1 MEANVQWFDPSLGTP
16 VVSVSPTGLTFN
28 RAAVALLGH
37 PRYVEV
43 GVEAKARAVVVRKAE
58 EAEEAAPPARG
69 LPFCRPNSESS
80 FVRVASKDLLRF
92 IAASVPDFPLGGAG
106 KFLARFDPET
116 ASLVVDLRQLVAVS
130 KRAKG
135 KR

>member
-16 VVSVSPTGLTFN
+16 VVSVSATGLTFN
-28 RAAVALLGH
+28 RAAVALLGR

-58 EAEEAAPPARG
+58 EAEEAAAPARG

-80 FVRVASKDLLRF
+80 FVRVVSRDLLRF
-92 IAASVPDFPLGGAG
+92 IAASVPDFPLGGAS

-116 ASLVVDLRQLVAVS
+116 ASLVVDLRQPVAVP

>member
-16 VVSVSPTGLTFN
+16 VVSVAATGLTFN
-28 RAAVALLGH
+28 RAAVACLGR

-43 GVEAKARAVVVRKAE
+43 GVDAKARTVVVRKAE
-58 EAEEAAPPARG
+58 EDEGGAAPARG
-69 LPFCRPNSESS
+69 LPFCRPGGESP

-92 IAASVPDFPLGGAG
+92 IASAVPDFPLGGAA
-106 KFLARFDPET
+106 KFLARFEPET
-116 ASLVVDLRQLVAVS
+116 GALLVDLRQPVAAP
-130 KRAKG
+130 RRGKG